1 MRKLNQVLWG
11 KGKFKMLFLLGVLSL
26 MSAGSGGQNNA
37 LINNAPEPPQDEL
50 VEQIEGSE
58 FFTPKSEEMA
68 RKIETFVDEFR
79 DKCKENNVK
88 GCRENTYKVKFIVTG
103 SLGASGLD
111 SRFKMYRDGRTV
123 IEIRNTS
130 WGSDEALKQ
139 NVFGWLRRS
148 LNVDERV
155 FYPVRVSI
163 PPPKSV
169 LKKFEEE
176 YVTWENIFI
185 VFSINV
191 LIYLLV
197 TKALPRL

>member
-1 MRKLNQVLWG
+1 
-11 KGKFKMLFLLGVLSL
+11 MLLLLGVLGL
-26 MSAGSGGQNNA
+26 MLGGSGGRNNA
-37 LINNAPEPPQDEL
+37 PVSSAPEPPQDEL
-50 VEQIEGSE
+50 VEQIEGGE

-103 SLGASGLD
+103 SLRTSGFD
-111 SRFKMYRDGRTV
+111 SRSKMYRNGHTV
-123 IEIRNTS
+123 IEIQNTG
-130 WGSDEALKQ
+130 WESDEDLKQ

-148 LNVDERV
+148 LNIDERV

-169 LKKFEEE
+169 LKKLEEE
-176 YVTWENIFI
+176 YVTWENIFT
-185 VFSINV
+185 VFFINV
-191 LIYLLV
+191 LVLLLV
-197 TKALPRL
+197 TKVLPRL